1 MIDGAAPTVIRVDSG
16 HVAARQQIIT
26 AAAAAAARAGPGRA
40 GPVRTSSYKFRQVSL
55 RPAAKQ
61 ERTRKSW

>member
-1 MIDGAAPTVIRVDSG
+1 MIDDAAPTVIRVDSG

-26 AAAAAAARAGPGRA
+26 AAAAAARAGPGRA
-40 GPVRTSSYKFRQVSL
+40 GPDRTSSYKFRQVSL

-61 ERTRKSW
+61 DKTRKSW

>member
-26 AAAAAAARAGPGRA
+26 AAAAWAGPGRA
-40 GPVRTSSYKFRQVSL
+40 GPVRTSSHKFRQLSL

-61 ERTRKSW
+61 DKTRKSW

>member
-1 MIDGAAPTVIRVDSG
+1 MIDDGAPTVIRVDSG

-26 AAAAAAARAGPGRA
+26 AAAARAGPGRA
-40 GPVRTSSYKFRQVSL
+40 GPVRTSSYEFRQVSL